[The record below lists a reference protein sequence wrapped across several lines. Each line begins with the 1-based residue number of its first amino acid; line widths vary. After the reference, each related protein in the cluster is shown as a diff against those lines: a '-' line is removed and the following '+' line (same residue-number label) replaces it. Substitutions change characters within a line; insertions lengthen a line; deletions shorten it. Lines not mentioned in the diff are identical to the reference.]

1 EAVPAEA
8 HFVHLRRREHADQGE
23 GDELYARRRNGIKS
37 WQWAAGGVEGQ
48 RELLGTVAE
57 EVAAAHVILAVEA
70 VIDFRDDTAEVIE
83 RRSARDIIR
92 SKVVISIE
100 AASVVGGDSGN
111 IVLRVVRIDIDKSLP
126 DRADLAAPCDD
137 RRLGSRDL
145 RERRDAVHRHDSHV
159 FALAFVVEEEES
171 L

>member
-1 EAVPAEA
+1 
-8 HFVHLRRREHADQGE
+8 
-23 GDELYARRRNGIKS
+23 
-37 WQWAAGGVEGQ
+37 
-48 RELLGTVAE
+48 
-57 EVAAAHVILAVEA
+57 
-70 VIDFRDDTAEVIE
+70 DDAAEVIE

-171 L
+171 LVFDDWPADRAAKLIVVEWRLGKLRPVKIVARIERIVPEVLKEIAVHRVSAAL